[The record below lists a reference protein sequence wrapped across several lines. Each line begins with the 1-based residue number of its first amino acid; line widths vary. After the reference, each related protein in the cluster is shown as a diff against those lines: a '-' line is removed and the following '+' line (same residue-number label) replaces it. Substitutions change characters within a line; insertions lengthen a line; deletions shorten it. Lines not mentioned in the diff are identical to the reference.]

1 MNIAVIICAAGKSNR
16 FSGQKKKQFADVGGR
31 AVFLRSIEFFANN
44 DNVKQIILSIPAED
58 EEMIKITHGANL
70 SFHGVKLCIGG
81 DERFETVAKALE
93 LVRNDIDLVAV
104 HDAVR
109 CCLKEQWLDEV
120 FKVAQI
126 SGAAMLACPVT
137 ATLKKVENGKI
148 IETVDRKGL
157 YEAQTPQVFKK
168 NLLKEAYA
176 NLGKSA
182 KGETSPNG
190 GPDKSNPPKGEV
202 SPASTRVG
210 EAGPRA
216 EISDDSQLVEAL
228 GLKVSIVETDSS
240 NIKITTKADI
250 AIADAI
256 IKSRPK
262 PKKEGYLG
270 PYGEAQ
276 W

>member
-176 NLGKSA
+176 NIRK
-182 KGETSPNG
+182 
-190 GPDKSNPPKGEV
+190 PDKSNPPKGEV
-202 SPASTRVG
+202 S
-210 EAGPRA
+210 PRA

-262 PKKEGYLG
+262 PKPEGPVG
-270 PYGEAQ
+270 PYYEAQ